1 MHSPC
6 SLTEPLHSH
15 DEDLTIPTTKPN
27 ELFTTHVTTLTQSID
42 SFFIKPIT
50 ITHFEINVYS

>member
-1 MHSPC
+1 MDSPC

-42 SFFIKPIT
+42 SFF
-50 ITHFEINVYS
+50 Y